1 MSNESGNELFF
12 QIYRKFLQVYGD
24 ESMQNLVK
32 NTIEK
37 EATHNVNVLKCGD
50 KN

>member
-1 MSNESGNELFF
+1 MSNESVNNLFV
-12 QIYRKFLQVYGD
+12 QIYLKSLYVYGD

-37 EATHNVNVLKCGD
+37 EATCLISVLKCEI